1 MTHSPDTVR
10 ISHLID
16 DHETVRTH
24 ARRTIADQNLL
35 LADALDAIRAGRL
48 AVAEEFVDRALTALS
63 VELMWL
69 STRRPTGVDGD

>member
-1 MTHSPDTVR
+1 MTHSPDTIR